1 VRQRDASWART
12 YDRPVRKAL
21 RYRLFGMGK
30 MPEKL
35 KNAAAGPDVVLA
47 AEGLPVSNRVASL
60 RIPGATVGTG
70 VRSAAGS
77 LVILPGRLLA
87 SIGTH
92 VILDTALPPGGGQQ
106 ELAVAS
112 DGVRITFD
120 VATVLRGGSGSV
132 EVHYKLPLGE
142 PALSQL
148 APANGPVS
156 LAHATEALLNPWLG
170 SHTGGTPRT
179 EAG

>member
-1 VRQRDASWART
+1 
-12 YDRPVRKAL
+12 VRKAL
-21 RYRLFGMGK
+21 RYRLFGLGK
-30 MPEKL
+30 MPESL
-35 KNAAAGPDVVLA
+35 KNAAADQDAVLA

-77 LVILPGRLLA
+77 IVILPGRLLA

-106 ELAVAS
+106 ELAVSS

-120 VATVLRGGSGSV
+120 VASVLRGGSGSV

-142 PALSQL
+142 PVLSQL
-148 APANGPVS
+148 AAARGPVS
-156 LAHATEALLNPWLG
+156 LVHAVPALLNPWLG
-170 SHTGGTPRT
+170 SHTGGTPR
-179 EAG
+179 AGTSQPGP

>member
-1 VRQRDASWART
+1 
-12 YDRPVRKAL
+12 VRKAL

-35 KNAAAGPDVVLA
+35 KAAAAGPDVVLA
-47 AEGLPVSNRVASL
+47 AEGLPVSNHVQAL

-92 VILDTALPPGGGQQ
+92 VIMDTALPPGGGKQ
-106 ELAVAS
+106 ELVLSS
-112 DGVRITFD
+112 DGVRIAFD
-120 VATVLRGGSGSV
+120 VASVLRGGTGSV
-132 EVHYKLPLGE
+132 EVHYKLALDE
-142 PALSQL
+142 TVLSQL
-148 APANGPVS
+148 PAASGPVS
-156 LAHATEALLNPWLG
+156 LADAVPALLNPWLG
-170 SHTGGTPRT
+170 SHTGGTPRPGT
-179 EAG
+179 G